1 MFEESS
7 QNNKGSTVVS
17 ESQQATQEPPEQEQ
31 ESSRRSSRRGEARR
45 SPASTPRQASTV
57 TNHIKRQPITW
68 QKIRT
73 FKVECG
79 PGKRDILNFT
89 KQLAIMIR
97 AGISLQDSLES
108 IAEQNEKEK
117 FKVIIFDLKNR
128 IESGQSFSQA
138 LSEHSD
144 VFSELYINM
153 VAAAEVSGSLSG
165 MLQKLS
171 EYLDSEAETRSQVK
185 GAMVYPIII
194 ASMAVSVTIFLLC
207 FVLPRFTT
215 IFMGKEHLLPGPTK
229 ALMATSA
236 FMRGYWYFIIP
247 VIGASFWGFW
257 YFIGTEGGGRWW
269 DKTKLVLPLIKTL
282 CRSLY
287 ITRSLHTMGVLTK
300 AGVPILNTI
309 SITAQIAGN
318 VLFKD
323 MWLGVYEEV
332 RQGKKIASSLSQYN
346 LMPSNVV
353 QMVRSGEDSGTM
365 SDVLRDVSDYYARE
379 LKTVIKTVT
388 SMIEPIMIVVMGVL
402 VGFIAMSIILPIF
415 KMSSVVMG
423 K

>member
-1 MFEESS
+1 MFKESS
-7 QNNKGSTVVS
+7 QKNKGVTAVATRPSSSNS
-17 ESQQATQEPPEQEQ
+17 EGQQQTQILPEQARHSQ
-31 ESSRRSSRRGEARR
+31 ESS
-45 SPASTPRQASTV
+45 STL
-57 TNHIKRQPITW
+57 TNHRNRQQIAW
-68 QKIRT
+68 QKIRN
-73 FKVECG
+73 FRIEGG
-79 PGKRDILNFT
+79 PSRKDILNFT
-89 KQLAIMIR
+89 KQLAIMVR

-108 IAEQNEKEK
+108 IAEQNDNQK
-117 FKVIIFDLKNR
+117 FKLVIFDLKNR
-128 IESGQSFSQA
+128 IESGESFSQA

-153 VAAAEVSGSLSG
+153 VAAAEISGSLSK

-171 EYLDSEAETRSQVK
+171 EYLDSESETRSQIK

-194 ASMAVSVTIFLLC
+194 AVMAVSVTIFLLC
-207 FVLPRFTT
+207 FVLPRFTA
-215 IFMGKEHLLPGPTK
+215 IFAGKEHLLPGPTK

-236 FMRGYWYFIIP
+236 IMRGYWFLIIP
-247 VIGASFWGFW
+247 AIGASFWGFW
-257 YFIGTEGGGRWW
+257 YFIGTEGGRRWW

-318 VLFKD
+318 VLYKE

-353 QMVRSGEDSGTM
+353 QMIRSGEDSGSM

-379 LKTVIKTVT
+379 LKTVIKAVT

-415 KMSSVVMG
+415 KMSSVVMN